1 VTAERNNQ
9 SVAAGTRRSLDLSWL
24 RTFLEVA
31 DQLSFSSA
39 ARRLGLSQSAVSQ
52 HVRRLEQTLGVQLLV
67 RDTHSVTLTA
77 EGESLTGVAR
87 SMLELNDDAFR
98 SVETAGPRGR
108 VHFGVSEDFALS
120 RLPDL
125 LRRFRSSQPGI
136 DLELTVGLS
145 EHLYRRLRARELDLV
160 LVKRSPD
167 SSSDPGDARLVFTDS
182 LVWVGSGDLVLDHRE
197 PVPLIVYPPPSVTRD
212 RAVQMLERADRGYRT
227 VCTSGSL
234 SGLRAAAL
242 AGLGVM
248 PFSRSLIP
256 AGLVEIDDPALPR
269 LGATDFVLIARR
281 RTVPAATRALI
292 DAVLAD
298 HRALYER
305 S

>member
-1 VTAERNNQ
+1 MDAPTSQ
-9 SVAAGTRRSLDLSWL
+9 RRSLDLAWL
-24 RTFLEVA
+24 RTFLAVA
-31 DQLSFSSA
+31 DQLSFSAA

-52 HVRRLEQTLGVQLLV
+52 HVRRLEQTMGVRLLA
-67 RDTHSVTLTA
+67 RDTHTVTLTA

-98 SVETAGPRGR
+98 TIEGAGPRGLVR
-108 VHFGVSEDFALS
+108 FGVSEDFALS
-120 RLPDL
+120 RLPEL
-125 LRRFRSSQPGI
+125 LRRFRTYHPAI
-136 DLELTVGLS
+136 DLELTIGLS
-145 EHLYRRLRARELDLV
+145 EHLHRRLRSRELDLV
-160 LVKRSPD
+160 LAKRS
-167 SSSDPGDARLVFTDS
+167 SSEADDARLVFTDA
-182 LVWVGSGDLVLDHRE
+182 LVWVGSRDLGLDQHE

-212 RAVQMLERADRGYRT
+212 RAVQVLERADRGYRT

-256 AGLVEIDDPALPR
+256 AGLVEVSGHDLPQ
-269 LGATDFVLIARR
+269 LGSTDFVLITRR
-281 RTVPAATRALI
+281 RTVPAATQALI

-298 HRALYER
+298 HRELYAG

>member
-1 VTAERNNQ
+1 MATNRDNAAAN
-9 SVAAGTRRSLDLSWL
+9 AGTSQRRSLDLTWL
-24 RTFLEVA
+24 RTFLTVA
-31 DQLSFSSA
+31 DQLSFSAA

-52 HVRRLEQTLGVQLLV
+52 HVRRLEQTMDVRLLV

-98 SVETAGPRGR
+98 SVEGAGPRGLVR
-108 VHFGVSEDFALS
+108 FGVSEDFALS
-120 RLPDL
+120 RLPEL
-125 LRRFRSSQPGI
+125 LRRFRTHHPAI
-136 DLELTVGLS
+136 DLELTIGLS
-145 EHLYRRLRARELDLV
+145 EHLHRRLRSRELDLV
-160 LVKRSPD
+160 LAKRS
-167 SSSDPGDARLVFTDS
+167 SDADDARLVFTDA
-182 LVWVGSGDLVLDHRE
+182 LVWVGSRDLRLDVQE

-212 RAVQMLERADRGYRT
+212 RAVQVLERADRGYRT

-256 AGLVEIDDPALPR
+256 AGLSEVTHPDLPR
-269 LGATDFVLIARR
+269 LGSTDFVLITRR
-281 RTVPAATRALI
+281 RTVPAATGALI

-298 HRALYER
+298 HRELYAG

>member
-1 VTAERNNQ
+1 VTTDRDDR
-9 SVAAGTRRSLDLSWL
+9 VGVGPTRASSLDLVWL
-24 RTFLEVA
+24 RTFLTVA
-31 DQLSFSSA
+31 DQFSFSAA

-52 HVRRLEQTLGVQLLV
+52 HVRRLEQTLGVRLLV

-98 SVETAGPRGR
+98 TVAGAGPRGR
-108 VHFGVSEDFALS
+108 VRFGVSEDFALS

-125 LRRFRSSQPGI
+125 LRRFRRSHPAI

-145 EHLYRRLRARELDLV
+145 EHLHRRLRSRELDLA
-160 LVKRSPD
+160 LAKRSA
-167 SSSDPGDARLVFTDS
+167 DAEDGRLVFTDT
-182 LVWVGSGDLVLDHRE
+182 LVWVGSNDLVLDHRQ

-212 RAVQMLERADRGYRT
+212 RAVQVLERADRAYRT

-256 AGLVEIDDPALPR
+256 AGLVEVHDRGLPR
-269 LGATDFVLIARR
+269 LGSTDFVLITRR
-281 RTVPAATRALI
+281 RTVAPATQAVI

-298 HRALYER
+298 HRALY
-305 S
+305 SS

>member
-1 VTAERNNQ
+1 MTVTRDNPDRWTE
-9 SVAAGTRRSLDLSWL
+9 RRSLDLVWL
-24 RTFLEVA
+24 RTFIAVS
-31 DQLSFSSA
+31 DQLSFSAA

-52 HVRRLEQTLGVQLLV
+52 HVRRLEQTMDVRLLV
-67 RDTHSVTLTA
+67 RDTHNVMLTA

-98 SVETAGPRGR
+98 SVATAGPRGR
-108 VHFGVSEDFALS
+108 VRFGVSEDFALS

-125 LRRFRSSQPGI
+125 LRRFRTSHPAI

-145 EHLYRRLRARELDLV
+145 EHLYRQLRARELDLA
-160 LVKRSPD
+160 LVKRSAGGD
-167 SSSDPGDARLVFTDS
+167 DARLVFTDT
-182 LVWVGSGDLVLDHRE
+182 LVWVGSDDLVLDHRE

-212 RAVQMLERADRGYRT
+212 RAVQVLERADLGYRT

-242 AGLGVM
+242 AGLGVL

-256 AGLVEIDDPALPR
+256 AGLVEIGDPELPR
-269 LGATDFVLIARR
+269 LGSTDFVIITRR
-281 RTVPAATRALI
+281 RTADAATQALI

-298 HRALYER
+298 HRALYAG

>member
-1 VTAERNNQ
+1 MDTPT
-9 SVAAGTRRSLDLSWL
+9 SPRRSLDLSWL
-24 RTFLEVA
+24 RTFLAVA
-31 DQLSFSSA
+31 DQLSFSAA

-52 HVRRLEQTLGVQLLV
+52 HVRRLEQTMGVRLLV
-67 RDTHSVTLTA
+67 RDTHTVTLTA

-98 SVETAGPRGR
+98 AIEGAGPRGLVR
-108 VHFGVSEDFALS
+108 FGVSEDFALS
-120 RLPDL
+120 RLPEL
-125 LRRFRSSQPGI
+125 LRRFRTYHPAI
-136 DLELTVGLS
+136 DLELTIGLS
-145 EHLYRRLRARELDLV
+145 EHLHRRLRSRELDLV
-160 LVKRSPD
+160 LAKRS
-167 SSSDPGDARLVFTDS
+167 SSEADDARLVFTDA
-182 LVWVGSGDLVLDHRE
+182 LVWVGSRDLRLDQQE

-212 RAVQMLERADRGYRT
+212 RAVQVLERADRGYRT

-256 AGLVEIDDPALPR
+256 AGLVEVSGHDLPR
-269 LGATDFVLIARR
+269 LGSTDFVLITRR
-281 RTVPAATRALI
+281 RTVPAATQALI

-298 HRALYER
+298 HRELYAG